1 MAQFPGSIHDGA
13 ASIHTM
19 VLNSRDTLLATGD
32 NFGFVY
38 LWNID
43 GYCVNKVE
51 EKPAELLN
59 MWRAHIESVTWLVSL
74 VREVLSVGVV
84 GVDVCWCSRSFV
96 NLLVA
101 ASFRNYLVNDVDFV
115 ICNLST
121 LSPVISACF

>member
-59 MWRAHIESVTWLVSL
+59 MWRAHIESVTWLVG
-74 VREVLSVGVV
+74 RWEG
-84 GVDVCWCSRSFV
+84 GCC
-96 NLLVA
+96 LLVW
-101 ASFRNYLVNDVDFV
+101 
-115 ICNLST
+115 ST
-121 LSPVISACF
+121 FCCR

>member
-51 EKPAELLN
+51 EKPADATILLEDVEDV
-59 MWRAHIESVTWLVSL
+59 MCQDVPAEMDLMVEEH
-74 VREVLSVGVV
+74 LS
-84 GVDVCWCSRSFV
+84 DARS
-96 NLLVA
+96 
-101 ASFRNYLVNDVDFV
+101 
-115 ICNLST
+115 
-121 LSPVISACF
+121 